1 MSMNS
6 AGKLGATQAAT
17 RSPEASRACTSCAVL
32 RSSLAFCE
40 QTRTQFPQAMQR
52 SPITWAWPS
61 VMRIALTGHSRTHV

>member
-1 MSMNS
+1 MSTNS

-17 RSPEASRACTSCAVL
+17 LAPDSSRAFASYAVL

-40 QTRTQFPQAMQR
+40 QTRTQFPQAIHR